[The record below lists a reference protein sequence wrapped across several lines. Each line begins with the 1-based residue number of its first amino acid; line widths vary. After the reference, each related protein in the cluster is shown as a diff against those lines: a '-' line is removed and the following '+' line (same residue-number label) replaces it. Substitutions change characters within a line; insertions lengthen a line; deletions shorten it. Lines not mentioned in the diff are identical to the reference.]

1 MGCAEGQS
9 PYAGSLRVSLRYTFF
24 YSPKIGGQGVDD
36 TMTMQQ
42 NAAGVWGVPRS
53 SILPP
58 RLGARGLIQ
67 IWRGALNRMTPPRG
81 PVTIFWPM

>member
-1 MGCAEGQS
+1 MGR
-9 PYAGSLRVSLRYTFF
+9 LRFVGATHQGVQRGEAPSALLLF
-24 YSPKIGGQGVDD
+24 PKIGGQRVDD

-58 RLGARGLIQ
+58 RLGYRG
-67 IWRGALNRMTPPRG
+67 
-81 PVTIFWPM
+81 

>member
-1 MGCAEGQS
+1 MGCAEGQN
-9 PYAGSLRVSLRYTFF
+9 PYAGSLRESLRYPVF
-24 YSPKIGGQGVDD
+24 YYPESGCERVDG

-58 RLGARGLIQ
+58 RLGVRGLTETGI
-67 IWRGALNRMTPPRG
+67 GFFEGMTPPRG